1 MIAKGI
7 ISTCFPSCGRALKT
21 AQCSFGRGRPML
33 AVPLMVVK
41 EPFAKGCGFVPGPW
55 CTLQIMPTGYNKRMT
70 SIPFVRLN

>member
-1 MIAKGI
+1 
-7 ISTCFPSCGRALKT
+7 
-21 AQCSFGRGRPML
+21 ML